1 MRDIN
6 EIILHCADT
15 RTDQNFDIDDIKK
28 WHTDPKSEGGR
39 GWSDIGYH
47 FVILLDGT
55 IQNGLDIDKSGA
67 HCKGFN
73 SKTIG
78 VCFMG
83 GMKADGARWDS
94 CSIEQKGAFT
104 ALNMSLDIITGQKL
118 KVSPHS
124 DYSSKTC
131 PNFDI
136 KILC

>member
-15 RTDQNFDIDDIKK
+15 RTDQNFDVNDIRD
-28 WHTDPKSEGGR
+28 WHIQR

-55 IQNGLDIDKSGA
+55 IQNGRDIDIAGA
-67 HCKGFN
+67 HCKGHN
-73 SKTIG
+73 SDTIG

-83 GMKADGARWDS
+83 GKKADGSMWDS